1 MQRSV
6 MISEQSQSPGIA
18 QFPARVQADQ
28 SAHASR
34 QVVIHSAQVVFML
47 AWREWVRFFRQP
59 FRVVAALVQPILFWV
74 LFGTG
79 MHSSFRGDSQSAD
92 FMTYFMP
99 GTVAMILLFTSI
111 FSTITI
117 IEDRREGFLQS
128 VLVAATPR
136 WAIAFG
142 KTIGSAAIAWV
153 QALVY
158 VLIAIG
164 LGYLN
169 FGVDTFLLAGFMALV
184 AIAVSSLGVCCAWPM
199 NSTQEF
205 HSIMNLVL
213 MPMWLLSGAFF
224 PIPVIGYGDPYG
236 QVALHWVMRCNPMT
250 YAVSGFRQLMFHV
263 DVQDR
268 YWVPSLMTSVWVTI
282 AFAVTST
289 AAAVWLVNRKQ
300 RGELS

>member
-1 MQRSV
+1 MNIQHSVTIPEQSRFPSAGSSIPATSGPQRSWV
-6 MISEQSQSPGIA
+6 P
-18 QFPARVQADQ
+18 
-28 SAHASR
+28 
-34 QVVIHSAQVVFML
+34 SAQVVLML
-47 AWREWVRFFRQP
+47 AWREWIRFFRQP
-59 FRVVAALVQPILFWV
+59 FRVAAALLQPILFWV

-136 WAIAFG
+136 WAIAIG
-142 KTIGSAAIAWV
+142 KALGSAAIAWV
-153 QALVY
+153 QALVF
-158 VLIAIG
+158 LLMAIG
-164 LGYLN
+164 LGYLE
-169 FGVDTFLLAGFMALV
+169 FGNETILLACFMVLV
-184 AIAVSSLGVCCAWPM
+184 AVAVSSLAVCCAWPM

-205 HSIMNLVL
+205 HSVMNLVL

-224 PIPVIGYGDPYG
+224 PVPAVGIEDAWG

-250 YAVSGFRQLMFHV
+250 YAVSGFRHLMFHV
-263 DVQDR
+263 EAQDR
-268 YWVPSLMTSVWVTI
+268 YWVPSLLTSVWVTC
-282 AFAVTST
+282 AFASIVTM
-289 AAAVWLVNRKQ
+289 AAVWLVHRKQ